1 MLSIHTQLPYWNYTG
16 DDELPSSWSADLK
29 RVTTNSFTSR
39 TGPTVSI
46 PDSPQECFELFFSE
60 DLQQKVVE
68 ETNRYARQTMGEDR
82 YRTWRKITVDK
93 LKAFFGF
100 SILMGIDHLPS
111 VDDYWS
117 KRPPT
122 VVAIQG
128 NLYRVLHSSLRFR
141 KSHGTCLRYTWRLAR
156 RETRARLGKVVHS
169 LTISVTSLQQ
179 RTNLPSMLLW
189 TRQW

>member
-122 VVAIQG
+122 PLRRPHSSLAIQG
-128 NLYRVLHSSLRFR
+128 NLPVLALR
-141 KSHGTCLRYTWRLAR
+141 
-156 RETRARLGKVVHS
+156 
-169 LTISVTSLQQ
+169 QQ
-179 RTNLPSMLLW
+179 RGACSSWRPRAWPAREGSSTHWPS
-189 TRQW
+189 Q